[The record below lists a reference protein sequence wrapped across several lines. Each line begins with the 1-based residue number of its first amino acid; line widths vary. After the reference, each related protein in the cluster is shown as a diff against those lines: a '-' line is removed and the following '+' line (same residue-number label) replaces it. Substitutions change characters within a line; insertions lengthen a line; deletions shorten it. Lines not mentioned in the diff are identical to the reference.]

1 MKRTIP
7 ALLAMLL
14 GATSLFA
21 AGELSGRRA
30 PGFSLMDS
38 NFTQHDLQDYQG
50 KIVVIDFMQTTC
62 PVCNKVADLLVKV
75 KDKYGDRIG
84 VISIVT
90 LPDNFKTADAFAA
103 GHELNWPILFD
114 SGQMMMSY
122 MKMRPDG
129 NMNVHFP
136 HIFIVDAAGT
146 IRNDFDGS
154 EEAAA
159 SVESLSAQIDKLLK

>member
-1 MKRTIP
+1 MKRTILT
-7 ALLAMLL
+7 LLATLL

-21 AGELSGRRA
+21 AGELSNRRA

-38 NFTQHDLQDYQG
+38 NFTQHDLRDYEG
-50 KIVVIDFMQTTC
+50 KVVIIDFMQTTC
-62 PVCNKVADLLVKV
+62 PVCMKVADLLVSV
-75 KDKYGDRIG
+75 KEKYGDRIG
-84 VISIVT
+84 VISVVT

-136 HIFIVDAAGT
+136 HLFIVDGAGM

-154 EEAAA
+154 EEPAA
-159 SVESLSAQIDKLLK
+159 SVASLSAQIEKALN